1 MSNVGNIIKEHRIR
15 AGFTQ
20 NTLAAALHVT
30 DKAISKWER
39 GICLPDVTLMP
50 KLSLLLDV
58 DLEFFISKT
67 IEQNK
72 WVGLIDIQ
80 NCDFSQIVYDK
91 PLAYYLLSHYLLLGI
106 TEIHFITDDM
116 NKAFL
121 DSKLFCTLGFRFS
134 FDIPMHRNMMI
145 LNHPWFL
152 FGSDLTEQFQ
162 GAMLS
167 ERKTKLVPTNQE
179 PVFFFSHD
187 DEYFRDKKHFCKT
200 AAARTLGRGMI
211 CLDMGD
217 PDKLLEVASFIQT
230 YQRNSGL
237 LIGSLEEI
245 AFRRGDIS
253 AESLLSL
260 AAKSKSRELLIKLP
274 GKLSI

>member
-1 MSNVGNIIKEHRIR
+1 MSDVGNIIKEHRIR

-20 NTLAAALHVT
+20 NDLAAVLHVT

-58 DLEFFISKT
+58 DLEVFISQT
-67 IEQNK
+67 IEQDK

-91 PLAYYLLSHYLLLGI
+91 PLVYYLLSHYLLLGI
-106 TEIHFITDDM
+106 TEIHFMTGDV
-116 NKAFL
+116 NKPFL
-121 DSKLFCTLGFRFS
+121 NSEPFRTLGFRFS
-134 FDIPMHRNMMI
+134 FDIPAHRNMMI

-167 ERKTKLVPTNQE
+167 ERKTKLVPTNQD

-187 DEYFRDKKHFCKT
+187 DEYFRDKKRFCKT
-200 AAARTLGRGMI
+200 AAVRTLGRGMI
-211 CLDMGD
+211 CLDMGN
-217 PDKLLEVASFIQT
+217 PDRVLEVASFIRL
-230 YQRNSGL
+230 YQKNSGL

-245 AFRRGDIS
+245 AFKQGVITVNQLKDIS
-253 AESLLSL
+253 SHRTYGDLLCRL
-260 AAKSKSRELLIKLP
+260 TR
-274 GKLSI
+274 

>member
-1 MSNVGNIIKEHRIR
+1 MSDVGNIIKEHRIR

-20 NTLAAALHVT
+20 NDLAAVLHVT

-58 DLEFFISKT
+58 DLEVFISQT
-67 IEQNK
+67 IEQDK

-91 PLAYYLLSHYLLLGI
+91 PLVYYLLS
-106 TEIHFITDDM
+106 
-116 NKAFL
+116 
-121 DSKLFCTLGFRFS
+121 
-134 FDIPMHRNMMI
+134 FDIPEHRNMMI

-167 ERKTKLVPTNQE
+167 ERKTKLVPTNQD

-187 DEYFRDKKHFCKT
+187 DVYFRDKKRFCKT
-200 AAARTLGRGMI
+200 AAVRTLGRGMI
-211 CLDMGD
+211 CLDMGN
-217 PDKLLEVASFIQT
+217 PDRVLEVASFIRL
-230 YQRNSGL
+230 YQKNSGL

-245 AFRRGDIS
+245 AFKQGVITVNQLKDLSSHRTYGD
-253 AESLLSL
+253 LLCRL
-260 AAKSKSRELLIKLP
+260 TR
-274 GKLSI
+274 